1 MLRRYW
7 FTFELPFGD
16 PLFYGCGITAY
27 GRQDAMLVL
36 RDQLFRG
43 KAVDQIP
50 RITSVDEDV
59 DMAGLKPNVR
69 TNMGSA
75 LVRGVWF
82 PKGF

>member
-16 PLFYGCGITAY
+16 PLFNGCGITAY
-27 GRQDAMLVL
+27 GRQDAIMLV
-36 RDQLFRG
+36 RDQIFAG
-43 KAVDQIP
+43 KPLP

-69 TNMGSA
+69 TNMGTA